1 MSNLKVEIQKN
12 ENSNRVPLISLPENM
27 PPQGLI
33 NPQLIK
39 IAEDFFN
46 DNGVLQID
54 NLYDKEFVAQLSQS
68 FQNSYSSYF
77 DCGEY
82 ADSLEVGD
90 KRRMITIDVKEQFNN
105 PQLYANPFL
114 FSLMQKVLGNNFILG
129 SYGVVVALPGAEHQ
143 HVHRDHPSLFD
154 DELIDAQI
162 PSFAVTAV
170 IPLVDLT
177 EATGSTRVWKQSHNK
192 PRSQREYKLNASD
205 VPYMETGSCY
215 LMDYQ
220 LVHGGTANVSDI
232 VRPILYLIYY
242 RPWFREVINFEKQ
255 DRINITLEEY
265 QKIPEQ
271 YKFLFTDL
279 SISDRDR
286 QKIDLRETA
295 TPLLSDAKFEELDN
309 FNQEHRLALLAKSI
323 LPAYGLEDYR
333 LKPISHRE
341 NTTFRL
347 DLPGGVIKTEP
358 NTPYIANRY
367 LLRIHRGNYLSP
379 NAVQSELQW
388 LQALRR
394 DLNFPVPEPVANKQG
409 QIVTVK
415 SGFDIPG
422 QRVCSI
428 TRWVHAETNQPMS
441 IKAMGTAIA
450 RLHNHGKNWQLP
462 ANFERPRW
470 DWDGLFGAGAGYSIN
485 RGDEIWQLTP
495 QPYRD
500 LFRRVG
506 DRFKQVEQILG
517 TGTDQ
522 FGLIHGDLCPANL
535 LMANNEVRPIDF
547 ADCGYGY
554 WVHDLAMFLSYYA
567 RDPQVPTYLRSLIQG
582 YGEVR
587 PAPMEQLK
595 YIDTFIATQHVTLA
609 LWRLNRSQDHPYFR
623 SIIIEALEEAAQHA
637 KWYLDNCPDPAAI

>member
-1 MSNLKVEIQKN
+1 MSDLKVEIQKN
-12 ENSNRVPLISLPENM
+12 ENSNRVPLIGLPENM

-54 NLYDKEFVAQLSQS
+54 NLFDKEFVTQLSQS
-68 FQNSYSSYF
+68 FYDTYSSYF

-90 KRRMITIDVKEQFNN
+90 KRRMITIDVKEQFND

-114 FSLMQKVLGNNFILG
+114 FGLMQKVLGNNFILG

-143 HVHRDHPSLFD
+143 HVHRDHPSLFGN
-154 DELIDAQI
+154 ELIDAQI

-170 IPLVDLT
+170 VPLVDLT

-220 LVHGGTANVSDI
+220 LVHGGTANVSEI

-242 RPWFREVINFEKQ
+242 RPWFREVVNFEKQ
-255 DRINITLEEY
+255 DRINITPEEY

-271 YKFLFTDL
+271 YRFLFTGL
-279 SISDRDR
+279 SISDRDQ

-295 TPLLSDAKFEELDN
+295 TPLLSDGKFEELDN
-309 FNQEHRLALLAKSI
+309 FNQEYRLTQLASSI
-323 LPAYGLEDYR
+323 LPEYGLENYR

-341 NTTFRL
+341 NTTYRL
-347 DLPGGVIKTEP
+347 DIPGGVIKTEA

-379 NAVQSELQW
+379 NAVKSELQW

-394 DLNFPVPEPVANKQG
+394 DLNFPVPEPVANQQG
-409 QIVTVK
+409 ELVTVR

-422 QRVCSI
+422 ERVCSI
-428 TRWVHAETNQPMS
+428 TRWVHADTNQPMS
-441 IKAMGTAIA
+441 IKAMGTTVA

-462 ANFERPRW
+462 DNFERPRW
-470 DWDGLFGAGAGYSIN
+470 DWDGLFGKGAGYSIN
-485 RGDEIWQLTP
+485 RGEEIWQLIPET
-495 QPYRD
+495 YRN
-500 LFRRVG
+500 LYRQVG
-506 DRFKQVEQILG
+506 DRFKQVEEILG
-517 TGTDQ
+517 TGADQ
-522 FGLIHGDLCPANL
+522 FGLIHNDLCPANL
-535 LMANNEVRPIDF
+535 LVGNNEVRPIDF

-582 YGEVR
+582 YSEVR

-609 LWRLNRSQDHPYFR
+609 LWRVNRSQDHPYFR
-623 SIIIEALEEAAQHA
+623 SIVKNALEEAAQHA
-637 KWYLDNCPDPAAI
+637 KWYVDNCPEPTAI